1 MIFAFFFI
9 LGSIWGSFS
18 NVCIFRLP
26 QDKGFVL
33 DRSFCPK
40 CKSIIRWF
48 DNIPIISFLFLKRKC
63 RNCECKIDF
72 QYFIVELLSAIT
84 FCVIYYIYGLS
95 VTTLLLIIL
104 SIFFIIIFFI
114 DLKHFI
120 IPNELSFPLM
130 FIGFVKSF
138 YPNLNLEIF
147 PNLINSLVGGIVGY
161 IIIWTIIFLFE
172 KIRKKEGMGLG
183 DAKLLS
189 AIGFWFGWVSVPII
203 IFFSSF
209 IGLLYVL
216 PSLINKTKNLSTSIP
231 FGPYL
236 IIGTIIYITFGNQ
249 IKLLLFNN

>member
-1 MIFAFFFI
+1 MIFAFFFV

-26 QDKGFVL
+26 QDKGVVL

-249 IKLLLFNN
+249 IKLLLFYN

>member
-26 QDKGFVL
+26 QDKGVVL

-114 DLKHFI
+114 DLKYFI

-189 AIGFWFGWVSVPII
+189 AIGFWFGWVSVPMI

-236 IIGTIIYITFGNQ
+236 IIGTVVYITFGNQ